1 MDARAQAR
9 KMSTDEVVGLL
20 QRNAE
25 LERQLDWLKRQIFG
39 RKSEK
44 LLRVDTSQ
52 QPTLGESVV
61 SDPEASIDETTTVA
75 AHTRHRKK
83 PSRAPGDPLL
93 RFDDDVPVQEYVV
106 DDPALEGID
115 PSEYAFVDYKVNYMV
130 LQSPAIYTIVK
141 LLRPVV
147 KMKADGSFSCP
158 PVPAQVFEGS
168 YADASFLA
176 NLAIDKCRYHL
187 PLYRQHQRLEA
198 SGIHIDRGTLTRYVQ
213 RMAELLAPIVEA
225 QLRSI
230 LRSRVLAIDE
240 TPIKAGRKAKGKMKQ
255 GYIWPV
261 LGDQR
266 EIVFHFA
273 PSRGRDVVEG
283 LLAGLA
289 GTLVNDGYKVYES
302 YCAAND
308 AVVRAQCWVHARRQF
323 VKAEAAEPEL
333 VTAALKKIGQLYEL
347 GGSLGP
353 HATADEIQTLRSDQ
367 MRPVVEDFFVWLRE
381 KLDERAL
388 LPSSPFNQA
397 AHYVLHRTE
406 ALRVFLEDP
415 AVPMDTNHLEREIRP
430 IAVGRKNWIFC
441 WNEAGAQNLGI
452 LQSLIATCRLQG
464 IDPYVYL
471 VDVLQRV
478 NRHPMRRV
486 EELTPRLWKERFA
499 DQAMPSLMEMVQ
511 AQRREE
517 SKA

>member
-1 MDARAQAR
+1 MDAREQAR
-9 KMSTDEVVGLL
+9 KMNADEVVGLIE
-20 QRNAE
+20 RNAD

-39 RKSEK
+39 SKSEK
-44 LLRVDTSQ
+44 LLHVDNSQ
-52 QPTLGESVV
+52 QPTLGEGVLGE
-61 SDPEASIDETTTVA
+61 PEASVDESTTVA
-75 AHTRHRKK
+75 AHTRRAKK
-83 PSRAPGDPLL
+83 PSREPGDPLL

-106 DDPALEGID
+106 VDPALEGVD
-115 PSEYAFVDYKVNYMV
+115 PSEYAFVDYKVKYLV
-130 LQSPAIYTIVK
+130 LQNPTVYTIVK

-168 YADASFLA
+168 YADPSFLA

-213 RMAELLAPIVEA
+213 RMSELLAPIVDA

-230 LRSRVLAIDE
+230 LQSKVLAIDE

-261 LGDQR
+261 LGDQQ

-273 PSRGRDVVEG
+273 PSRGREVVER
-283 LLAGLA
+283 LLGDFA

-302 YCAAND
+302 YCVAND

-333 VTAALKKIGQLYEL
+333 VAAALQKIGQLYEL
-347 GGSLGP
+347 EGSLGTQ
-353 HATADEIQTLRSDQ
+353 ATDDAIQELRGER
-367 MRPVVEDFFVWLRE
+367 MRPLVEDFFAWLRE
-381 KLDERAL
+381 NLDERAL

-397 AHYVLHRTE
+397 AHYVLERRIE
-406 ALRVFLEDP
+406 QPLFCKSPQAESLSLP
-415 AVPMDTNHLEREIRP
+415 AI
-430 IAVGRKNWIFC
+430 
-441 WNEAGAQNLGI
+441 
-452 LQSLIATCRLQG
+452 
-464 IDPYVYL
+464 
-471 VDVLQRV
+471 
-478 NRHPMRRV
+478 
-486 EELTPRLWKERFA
+486 
-499 DQAMPSLMEMVQ
+499 
-511 AQRREE
+511 
-517 SKA
+517 